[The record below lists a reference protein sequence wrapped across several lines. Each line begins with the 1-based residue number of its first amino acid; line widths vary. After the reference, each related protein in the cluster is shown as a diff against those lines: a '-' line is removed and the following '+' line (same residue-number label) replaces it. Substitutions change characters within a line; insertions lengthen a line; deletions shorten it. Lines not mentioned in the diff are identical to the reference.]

1 MDFSRQQP
9 HLCQCSQIRQ
19 CSRPVGSHTAT
30 VDRTRDRWLQNIV
43 KSMLPSL
50 QSMVSWKPI
59 LITQNEDENCI
70 PRFALNHQRY
80 TPLCHCLQPSAAT
93 TPLENSWQRP
103 WTEECSGSAGAVIG
117 MGKRFQE
124 EIILHVFEPK
134 VAEVLREANVLHWI
148 HIAYATL
155 LLLH

>member
-1 MDFSRQQP
+1 
-9 HLCQCSQIRQ
+9 
-19 CSRPVGSHTAT
+19 
-30 VDRTRDRWLQNIV
+30 
-43 KSMLPSL
+43 
-50 QSMVSWKPI
+50 
-59 LITQNEDENCI
+59 
-70 PRFALNHQRY
+70 
-80 TPLCHCLQPSAAT
+80 
-93 TPLENSWQRP
+93 
-103 WTEECSGSAGAVIG
+103 